1 MEREPLTY
9 SGVAFLRLAPLL
21 ILCFSFRLALV
32 SASFMIL
39 ARSFGLSSLRPLDAK
54 KPRQDREN
62 RCKSTFI
69 FTNDD
74 SYLFCITIYRRE
86 QHCKRLHRKFIRS
99 KEISSLRILWNF
111 IKVPFTF

>member
-9 SGVAFLRLAPLL
+9 SGVAFIHLAPLL

-39 ARSFGLSSLRPLDAK
+39 ARSFGLSRLRPSDAK
-54 KPRQDREN
+54 KPRQDRDN

-74 SYLFCITIYRRE
+74 SYPFCITIYRRE
-86 QHCKRLHRKFIRS
+86 QYCKRLQRKFIRS
-99 KEISSLRILWNF
+99 KEISSLRLPWNLMQ
-111 IKVPFTF
+111 I